1 MSIVQTDVPM
11 TYGLCHETIEKIVEA
26 YPVCRSRSIGT
37 TAFGRE
43 IEAMAIGSGGRTV
56 LFTAAH
62 HANEWITATV
72 LLKFAEE
79 LSRAILEKG
88 QVYGIPAN
96 LFEENCQIFLVPM
109 VDPDGVDLVTGG
121 IAQGSIQWEQA
132 KRLSNNC
139 PSVPFPNG
147 WKANLLGVDLNLQYP
162 AGWLQAREIK
172 FSQGYTRPGP
182 RDYVGKAPLT
192 QRESRALADFTNYL
206 DPALILAYHTQ
217 GEQIYWKYDDIDVPG
232 ALALGQEFARLSGYS
247 LEETPY
253 ASGFAGYKD
262 WFIKVWRRPGFTIE
276 AGLGENPLPISQ
288 FDTIYAKNLGI
299 LTTAALGLPA

>member
-11 TYGLCHETIEKIVEA
+11 TYRLCHETIEKIVET
-26 YPVCRSRSIGT
+26 YPVCSSRSIGT

-88 QVYGIPAN
+88 EVYGIPAN

-121 IAQGSIQWEQA
+121 IARGSIQWEQA
-132 KRLSNNC
+132 KRLSNNY
-139 PSVPFPNG
+139 PS
-147 WKANLLGVDLNLQYP
+147 
-162 AGWLQAREIK
+162 I
-172 FSQGYTRPGP
+172 
-182 RDYVGKAPLT
+182 PL
-192 QRESRALADFTNYL
+192 S
-206 DPALILAYHTQ
+206 LIH
-217 GEQIYWKYDDIDVPG
+217 I
-232 ALALGQEFARLSGYS
+232 
-247 LEETPY
+247 
-253 ASGFAGYKD
+253 
-262 WFIKVWRRPGFTIE
+262 
-276 AGLGENPLPISQ
+276 
-288 FDTIYAKNLGI
+288 
-299 LTTAALGLPA
+299 

>member
-11 TYGLCHETIEKIVEA
+11 TYGLCHETIEKIVET
-26 YPVCRSRSIGT
+26 YPVCSSRSIGT

-121 IAQGSIQWEQA
+121 IARGSIQWEQA
-132 KRLSNNC
+132 KRLSNNY
-139 PSVPFPNG
+139 PSIPFPNG

-162 AGWLQAREIK
+162 AGCQRAGRGPDSRG
-172 FSQGYTRPGP
+172 SQRK
-182 RDYVGKAPLT
+182 RRV
-192 QRESRALADFTNYL
+192 
-206 DPALILAYHTQ
+206 
-217 GEQIYWKYDDIDVPG
+217 
-232 ALALGQEFARLSGYS
+232 SGGIHHM
-247 LEETPY
+247 
-253 ASGFAGYKD
+253 SGF
-262 WFIKVWRRPGFTIE
+262 
-276 AGLGENPLPISQ
+276 NLP
-288 FDTIYAKNLGI
+288 
-299 LTTAALGLPA
+299 

>member
-11 TYGLCHETIEKIVEA
+11 TYGLCHETIEKIVET
-26 YPVCRSRSIGT
+26 YPVCSSRCIGT

-43 IEAMAIGSGGRTV
+43 IKAMAIGSGGRTV

-162 AGWLQAREIK
+162 A
-172 FSQGYTRPGP
+172 
-182 RDYVGKAPLT
+182 
-192 QRESRALADFTNYL
+192 
-206 DPALILAYHTQ
+206 
-217 GEQIYWKYDDIDVPG
+217 
-232 ALALGQEFARLSGYS
+232 
-247 LEETPY
+247 
-253 ASGFAGYKD
+253 
-262 WFIKVWRRPGFTIE
+262 
-276 AGLGENPLPISQ
+276 
-288 FDTIYAKNLGI
+288 
-299 LTTAALGLPA
+299 

>member
-26 YPVCRSRSIGT
+26 YPVCSSRSIGT

-139 PSVPFPNG
+139 PSIPFPNG

-217 GEQIYWKYDDIDVPG
+217 GEQIYWKYDDVDVPG

-247 LEETPY
+247 LEETPTPPALRATRTGSSRSGGGP
-253 ASGFAGYKD
+253 ASPLRQGWARIPCPFPSSTPSM
-262 WFIKVWRRPGFTIE
+262 RR
-276 AGLGENPLPISQ
+276 
-288 FDTIYAKNLGI
+288 I
-299 LTTAALGLPA
+299 LAF

>member
-26 YPVCRSRSIGT
+26 YPVCSSRSIGT

-139 PSVPFPNG
+139 PSIPFPNG

-162 AGWLQAREIK
+162 AGWENAKAIK
-172 FSQGYTRPGP
+172 FAQGVTSPAP
-182 RDYVGKAPLT
+182 ADYVGSAPLT
-192 QRESRALADFTNYL
+192 APESRAMYDYTLAL
-206 DPALILAYHTQ
+206 DPSLTLSYHSQ
-217 GEQIYWKYDDIDVPG
+217 GRVIYWRFLDYEPANSRAI
-232 ALALGQEFARLSGYS
+232 AELFASVSGYAV
-247 LEETPY
+247 EETPY

-262 WFIKVWRRPGFTIE
+262 WFIQDYDRPGYTIE
-276 AGLGENPLPISQ
+276 VGEGVNPLPLGD
-288 FDTIYAKNLGI
+288 FPAIYRDSVGI
-299 LTTAALGLPA
+299 LTYGALVT